1 VRLRLISCRGN
12 AIELAVLAYCML
24 PPCHVKIWRFLF
36 ARYKCRNSTGGVKMS
51 SAIETKQLIVDEI
64 SNKLRTSVSTIV
76 VDYRGLSVAEVT
88 ELRKQL
94 REAGI
99 EFKVY
104 KNTMTRRAADAAELS
119 GLNEALTGPNAI
131 AFSNEDVVAPAK
143 ILNDFAKKHEALEL
157 KAGVIEGNVA
167 TVEEIKALAELP
179 SREGLLSMLLSV
191 LQAPIRNLALV
202 TKAVAEQKE
211 EQGA

>member
-1 VRLRLISCRGN
+1 
-12 AIELAVLAYCML
+12 
-24 PPCHVKIWRFLF
+24 
-36 ARYKCRNSTGGVKMS
+36 MS
-51 SAIETKQLIVDEI
+51 KVIETKQQVVTEI
-64 SNKLRTSVSTIV
+64 ANKLRASKSTIV
-76 VDYRGLSVAEVT
+76 VDYRGLTVSEAT

-94 REAGI
+94 REAGV

-104 KNTMTRRAADAAELS
+104 KNSLTRRAAESAEMAEL
-119 GLNEALTGPNAI
+119 NEFLTGPNAI

-143 ILNDFAKKHEALEL
+143 VLNDFATKHEALEI
-157 KAGVIEGNVA
+157 KAGVIEGKLVTLDEVKAIA
-167 TVEEIKALAELP
+167 TLP

-191 LQAPIRNLALV
+191 LQAPIRNLALA

>member
-1 VRLRLISCRGN
+1 
-12 AIELAVLAYCML
+12 
-24 PPCHVKIWRFLF
+24 
-36 ARYKCRNSTGGVKMS
+36 MS
-51 SAIETKQLIVDEI
+51 SAIQLKQQIVSEI
-64 SNKLRTSVSTIV
+64 ADKLKNSVSTVV

-94 REAGI
+94 REAGV

-104 KNTMTRRAADAAELS
+104 KNSMTRRAAEVNGLGEL
-119 GLNEALTGPNAI
+119 NAALTGPNAI
-131 AFSNEDVVAPAK
+131 AFSTEDVVAPAK

-167 TVEEIKALAELP
+167 TADEIKALADLP

-191 LQAPIRNLALV
+191 LQAPIRNLALA

>member
-1 VRLRLISCRGN
+1 MSK
-12 AIELAVLAYCML
+12 AVEM
-24 PPCHVKIWRFLF
+24 KR
-36 ARYKCRNSTGGVKMS
+36 
-51 SAIETKQLIVDEI
+51 EIVGEI
-64 SNKLRTSVSTIV
+64 ADKFKGSVSTIV
-76 VDYRGLSVAEVT
+76 VDYRGLNVAEVT

-94 REAGI
+94 REAGV

-104 KNTMTRRAADAAELS
+104 KNSLTRRAAEAAEIN
-119 GLNEALTGPNAI
+119 GLNDALTGPNAI
-131 AFSNEDVVAPAK
+131 AFSTEDVVAPAK
-143 ILNDFAKKHEALEL
+143 ILNDFAKKHEALEI

-167 TVEEIKALAELP
+167 TVEEVKALAELP

>member
-1 VRLRLISCRGN
+1 MSTSERGGFYMLGINVVR
-12 AIELAVLAYCML
+12 IELQEVL
-24 PPCHVKIWRFLF
+24 W
-36 ARYKCRNSTGGVKMS
+36 MS
-51 SAIETKQLIVDEI
+51 SAIESKKLIVDEI
-64 SNKLRTSVSTIV
+64 ADKLKNSKSTIV
-76 VDYRGLSVAEVT
+76 VDYRGLTVGQVT

-99 EFKVY
+99 DFKVY
-104 KNTMTRRAADAAELS
+104 KNSMTRRAAEAAGLE
-119 GLNEALTGPNAI
+119 GLNAALTGPNAI

-143 ILNDFAKKHEALEL
+143 ILNDFAKKNDALEL
-157 KAGVIEGNVA
+157 KAGVIEGNIA
-167 TVEEIKALAELP
+167 TVEEVKALAELP

>member
-1 VRLRLISCRGN
+1 
-12 AIELAVLAYCML
+12 
-24 PPCHVKIWRFLF
+24 
-36 ARYKCRNSTGGVKMS
+36 MS
-51 SAIETKQLIVDEI
+51 KVIETKQQVVTEI
-64 SNKLRTSVSTIV
+64 ADKLRASKSTIV
-76 VDYRGLSVAEVT
+76 VDYRGLTVSEAT

-94 REAGI
+94 REAGV

-104 KNTMTRRAADAAELS
+104 KNSLTRRAAESAEMAEL
-119 GLNEALTGPNAI
+119 NEFLTGPNAI

-143 ILNDFAKKHEALEL
+143 VLNDFAKNHEALEI
-157 KAGVIEGNVA
+157 KAGVIEGKLVTLDEVKAIA
-167 TVEEIKALAELP
+167 TLP

-191 LQAPIRNLALV
+191 LQAPIRNLALA